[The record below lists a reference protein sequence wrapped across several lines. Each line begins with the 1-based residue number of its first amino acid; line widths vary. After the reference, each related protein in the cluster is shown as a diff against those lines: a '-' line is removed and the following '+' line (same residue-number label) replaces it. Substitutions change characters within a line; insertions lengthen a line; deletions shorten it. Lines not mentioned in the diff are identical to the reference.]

1 MAYSTID
8 TYTLEQAVS
17 SPQKIS
23 LMHHGKSRRQDLN
36 MMSPVPKTR
45 LERSSESLPKLE
57 SNGRASEMMQSR
69 RSGIGAFNNSK
80 LNLNHSME

>member
-17 SPQKIS
+17 SPQKIN
-23 LMHHGKSRRQDLN
+23 LMYHGKSRRQDLA
-36 MMSPVPKTR
+36 MMSPVPKG
-45 LERSSESLPKLE
+45 LERSSESLPRLE

-69 RSGIGAFNNSK
+69 RSGIGALTNSK